1 MEERNIFESS
11 AEVLPQLKGRILTL
25 NHGQIHRDIHNVER
39 LRKANKDLVKELI
52 CKNDAWVDAFIY
64 KLAYIMA
71 RAF

>member
-52 CKNDAWVDAFIY
+52 CKNDA
-64 KLAYIMA
+64 
-71 RAF
+71 